1 MTLAGNF
8 DQCPAHALHFLDA
21 ALNLLDMAL
30 RQLLNPR
37 TGAVLVLPQVQEI
50 TNVFNVEP
58 KVARP
63 LDKLQGFHV
72 R

>member
-1 MTLAGNF
+1 MALAGKF
-8 DQCPAHALHFLDA
+8 DQCPARAFHFLDA

-50 TNVFNVEP
+50 TNVLNREL